1 MKVIYVHHGQRLK
14 GNPPS
19 QEDNLTEL
27 GVKDCELVSKLLE
40 ERKKNIKAVYSSNF
54 LRCRRTAEIVNAN
67 LNVPLIF
74 DDRLNEFRSFKNETW
89 VDAQTRI
96 LNFLDEIE
104 QKYDRDDF
112 VICVTSGVNVGAF
125 ICKAYHLPPSENTP
139 FLGIPSCSPI
149 MFDYNE

>member
-125 ICKAYHLPPSENTP
+125 ICKAYHLPSSENTP